1 MYDADDKTTTLIVK
15 LNRLT
20 SLGEINWRVEP
31 PPRTIVRRIDDH
43 IPVFLRTL
51 YKDRQLGL
59 FQQRYQTYDD
69 ERDRFY
75 WSERVVLAIL
85 DSNDEVLLEIANNS
99 SALNDLFDTVR
110 RKVAD
115 VDSIID
121 DLISDADEDS
131 DHPLSHP

>member
-1 MYDADDKTTTLIVK
+1 MYYADDKTTTLLVK

-20 SLGEINWRVEP
+20 SLGKINWTVEP
-31 PPRTIVRRIDDH
+31 PPRAIVRGIDDR
-43 IPVFLRTL
+43 IPVFLRAL
-51 YKDRQLGL
+51 YKGRSLGL
-59 FQQRYQTYDD
+59 FQQRYQTYDG
-69 ERDRFY
+69 ERDRFF

-85 DSNDEVLLEIANNS
+85 DSDDNVLWEVANNS

-121 DLISDADEDS
+121 DLINDTDEDS
-131 DHPLSHP
+131 GHPLSQP